1 MAREIQTISIVVPVF
16 RGEETLGDLS
26 QEIFKYFTEPI
37 LIYVNGK
44 EIEIALKEVIL
55 VHDGGSEESAQVIED
70 LARNNELI
78 KPIWLSKNFGQHA
91 ATLAGIQ
98 ISSTDW
104 IVTLDEDGRH
114 NPSNIGKMLN
124 QAFSSKSTV
133 VYGINNEPDSH
144 NFFRKITSRA
154 LKAFVI
160 KILLLNVPNYFSSFR
175 LIHGEVGR
183 SIAIYSGKGVYID
196 AALSWVTSRFTYCK
210 VAFRKD
216 NRKSTYTTKRLLE
229 HFSRLII
236 STGVP
241 PLRVVFFIGI
251 AAIIF
256 SSSMAGVII
265 YQVLA
270 NGYPIQGWA
279 STMVVLLLFF
289 GLIVFILGLIA
300 EFTAAQLRMNMG
312 QPLFVISS
320 SPSSRIQ
327 SKIEVVSDEEQ

>member
-1 MAREIQTISIVVPVF
+1 LTRELQTISIVIPVY
-16 RGEETLGDLS
+16 RGEDTLEGLTG
-26 QEIFKYFTEPI
+26 EILNYFSGPI
-37 LIYVNGK
+37 LVHKNSK
-44 EIEIALKEVIL
+44 EIEIELKEIFL
-55 VHDGGSEESAQVIED
+55 VHDGGTEESAQVIEI
-70 LARNNELI
+70 LARTNELI

-98 ISSTDW
+98 NSSTDW
-104 IVTLDEDGRH
+104 VVTLDEDGRH
-114 NPSNIGKMLN
+114 NPSDIGKLLT
-124 QAFSSKSTV
+124 QAFFSKSTV
-133 VYGINNEPDSH
+133 VYGMNNEPDSH
-144 NFFRKITSRA
+144 NFFRRITSRA
-154 LKAFVI
+154 LKAFII
-160 KILLLNVPNYFSSFR
+160 KVLLLNIPNYFSSFR

-196 AALSWVTSRFTYCK
+196 AALAWVTSRFSYCK
-210 VAFRKD
+210 VAFRED
-216 NRKSTYTTKRLLE
+216 NRKSTYTTKRLVE

-251 AAIIF
+251 AAVVF
-256 SSSMAGVII
+256 SFSMVGVII
-265 YQVLA
+265 YEVLV

-300 EFTAAQLRMNMG
+300 EFTGAQLRMNMG

-320 SPSSRIQ
+320 SPSTRIQ
-327 SKIEVVSDEEQ
+327 SKIETVSDEEQ